1 LGDDWHE
8 YFEDYPEENPAN
20 YWPDGRF
27 EIGAAAKHRA
37 LQEKA
42 GVAAAKLRTEQAALD
57 AKIARV
63 IADADKRVARR
74 KSGTGGPASPA

>member
-1 LGDDWHE
+1 MGDNWHE

-20 YWPDGRF
+20 HWPDGRF

-42 GVAAAKLRTEQAALD
+42 GIAAAKLREEQAALD

-63 IADADKRVARR
+63 IADAQDRVTRGKHDATDS
-74 KSGTGGPASPA
+74 KPHD